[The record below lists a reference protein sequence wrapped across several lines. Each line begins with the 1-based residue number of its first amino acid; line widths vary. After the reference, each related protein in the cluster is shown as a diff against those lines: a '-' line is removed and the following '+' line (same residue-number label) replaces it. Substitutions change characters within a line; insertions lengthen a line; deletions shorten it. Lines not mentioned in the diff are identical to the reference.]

1 VGGLYIDTKEK
12 HSGVVQLP
20 VLGAVP
26 FEVELQ
32 GSNKWNTA
40 VGAGYAFSTKAM
52 LYLEVGFGKR
62 DHTLF
67 NFTYRF

>member
-1 VGGLYIDTKEK
+1 
-12 HSGVVQLP
+12 VQLP

-26 FEVELQ
+26 FAVELE
-32 GSNKWNTA
+32 GSHKWNTA
-40 VGAGYAFSTKAM
+40 VGAGYAFNTKAM